1 MPSSSTPTPSQSGE
15 NKNPPPGNTRNFQDL
30 LKRRFLAGLIVVI
43 PVAILLFAI
52 NFMLIQI
59 DNLLGEQ
66 IRGPVAEVLKIINW
80 PDEFARPI
88 SITFS
93 IILLLGFIVLIGGL
107 TRFLIFRQ
115 IINIGEYILSKL
127 PLVGFFYHTPKEVM
141 KILTENKNTQKRV
154 VFVQYPKDKT
164 WALGYATSELWH
176 GNTNTHYVCVFIPT
190 TPNPTS
196 GFMLLY
202 DAEEVFDVNLT
213 TEDAVRMIISGGI
226 LSPKDFQ
233 TAPFN
238 GLKNKPLE
246 MPPCPPLA
254 VDEALIHPNDTPK
267 SL

>member
-1 MPSSSTPTPSQSGE
+1 MPSSSTPSSGLPDE
-15 NKNPPPGNTRNFQDL
+15 SKPKQQGNPLHFQDL

-66 IRGPVAEVLKIINW
+66 IRGPVAEVLKMINW
-80 PDEFARPI
+80 PEELARPI

-93 IILLLGFIVLIGGL
+93 IILLLGFIVVIGGL

-115 IINIGEYILSKL
+115 IITIGEFILSKL

-154 VFVQYPKDKT
+154 VFVQYPRDNT
-164 WALGYATSELWH
+164 WVLGYATSELW
-176 GNTNTHYVCVFIPT
+176 NRKTNTHYVCVFIPT

-202 DAEEVFDVNLT
+202 DVEEVFDVNIT

-233 TAPFN
+233 TALFN
-238 GLKNKPLE
+238 GLKNKPIE

-267 SL
+267 PL